1 MKYKKVVKD
10 EDSSIKLEYNRWTNK
25 GRISAGF
32 GYSQGVDILADID
45 NTGNGYI
52 FKFPSYSSMEQDN
65 YVCLDYSEAEYIYQ
79 FMKFLDKIH
88 KGKIK
93 GKEDKQIESKTTN
106 EVCTTACSNQ
116 SIFDNIADD
125 DQDCNCLVCKK
136 VKESTTYT
144 DF

>member
-10 EDSSIKLEYNRWTNK
+10 EDSSVKLSYNKLTGK
-25 GRISAGF
+25 GSVLAGF
-32 GYSQGVDILADID
+32 GYSQGVDILADVEI
-45 NTGNGYI
+45 TGNGYI

-79 FMKFLDKIH
+79 FMKFLDKID
-88 KGKIK
+88 KGKIE

-106 EVCTTACSNQ
+106 EVCAAACSNQ
-116 SIFDNIADD
+116 SIFDSIADI

-136 VKESTTYT
+136 IKESTTCT
-144 DF
+144 DW